1 MYCEMKKIRYFIISL
16 FLLASCSQSGDLSM
30 NKSAK
35 EFIGNPDYPAIS
47 YGGYREKS
55 REQQP
60 TINEIKEDLL
70 IMHAQ
75 GFRVFRT
82 YDLHHPFAEN
92 TLKAIREIKQA
103 DSDFEMYV
111 MLGAWI
117 QCKDAFTEN
126 PIHEEEDFEGNKFE
140 ITEAVRLA
148 QEYPDIVKIIAV
160 GNEAMVHWAWSYHVP
175 PKFVL
180 KWVKYLQE
188 LKANGDLN
196 DDLWVTS
203 SDNFASWGGGSD
215 DYHNDDLDELI
226 RSVDFVSMH
235 TYAFHDTHYNPSFW
249 NLDAV
254 PENLD
259 KQDTIKQ
266 AMKRAVDYELNQFDS
281 VKKYVHEI
289 DPSKEVHIGETGWSS
304 VASDLYGYG
313 GTEAADEYKLGL
325 YYQMISD
332 ICYSMSLTCF
342 YFSAFNEPWKD
353 STNENG
359 SENHFGLFTVEGKAK
374 YPLWE
379 QVDNGVFNNLTRG
392 GNPIEKTYNGNF
404 EALLKDSNI
413 PPITIKEE

>member
-1 MYCEMKKIRYFIISL
+1 MKKIRYFIISL

-249 NLDAV
+249 NLDAT
-254 PENLD
+254 PENVD

>member
-1 MYCEMKKIRYFIISL
+1 MKKIRYFIISL

-30 NKSAK
+30 DKSAK

-249 NLDAV
+249 NLDAI
-254 PENLD
+254 PENVD

-266 AMKRAVDYELNQFDS
+266 AMKSAVDYELNQFDS

-304 VASDLYGYG
+304 VASELYGYG

>member
-1 MYCEMKKIRYFIISL
+1 MKKIRHFIISL

-249 NLDAV
+249 NLDAI

-353 STNENG
+353 SANENG

>member
-1 MYCEMKKIRYFIISL
+1 MKKIRYFIISL

-30 NKSAK
+30 DKSAK

-188 LKANGDLN
+188 LKASGDLS

-249 NLDAV
+249 NLDAI
-254 PENLD
+254 PENVD

-266 AMKRAVDYELNQFDS
+266 AMKSAVDYELNQFDS

-289 DPSKEVHIGETGWSS
+289 DSSKEVHIGETGWSS
-304 VASDLYGYG
+304 VASELYGYG

-413 PPITIKEE
+413 PPIRIKEE

>member
-1 MYCEMKKIRYFIISL
+1 MKKIRYFIISL

-188 LKANGDLN
+188 LKASGDLN

-259 KQDTIKQ
+259 KQDAIKQ

>member
-1 MYCEMKKIRYFIISL
+1 MKKIRCFIISL

-103 DSDFEMYV
+103 DSGFEMYV

-413 PPITIKEE
+413 PPIRIKEE

>member
-1 MYCEMKKIRYFIISL
+1 MKKIRHFIISL

-126 PIHEEEDFEGNKFE
+126 PIHEEEDLEGNKFE

-180 KWVKYLQE
+180 KWVKHLQG
-188 LKANGDLN
+188 LKASGELSN
-196 DDLWVTS
+196 DLWITS

-249 NLDAV
+249 NLDAI
-254 PENLD
+254 PENTD

-266 AMKRAVDYELNQFDS
+266 AIKRAVDYELNQFDS

-289 DPSKEVHIGETGWSS
+289 DPLKEIHIGETGWSS
-304 VASDLYGYG
+304 VASDLYGFG

-342 YFSAFNEPWKD
+342 YFSAFDEPWKD

-413 PPITIKEE
+413 PPIAIKEE

>member
-1 MYCEMKKIRYFIISL
+1 MKKIRYFIISL
-16 FLLASCSQSGDLSM
+16 FLIASCSQSGDLSM
-30 NKSAK
+30 DKSAK

-92 TLKAIREIKQA
+92 TLKAIREIKHA

-111 MLGAWI
+111 MLGTWI

-126 PIHEEEDFEGNKFE
+126 PIHEEEDLEGNKFE

-148 QEYPDIVKIIAV
+148 QEYPNIVKIIAV

-180 KWVKYLQE
+180 KWVKHLQG
-188 LKANGDLN
+188 LKASGDLSN
-196 DDLWVTS
+196 DLWITS

-249 NLDAV
+249 NLDV
-254 PENLD
+254 IPENED

-266 AMKRAVDYELNQFDS
+266 AIKRAVDYELNQFDS

-313 GTEAADEYKLGL
+313 GTEAADEFKLGL

-379 QVDNGVFNNLTRG
+379 QVDNGVFKNLTRG

-404 EALLKDSNI
+404 EALLEDSNI
-413 PPITIKEE
+413 PPITIIEE

>member
-1 MYCEMKKIRYFIISL
+1 MKKIRYFIISL

-35 EFIGNPDYPAIS
+35 EFIGNSDYPAIS
-47 YGGYREKS
+47 YGGYRGKS

-304 VASDLYGYG
+304 VASELYGYG

>member
-1 MYCEMKKIRYFIISL
+1 MKKIRYFIISL

-30 NKSAK
+30 DKSAK

-175 PKFVL
+175 PKFIL
-180 KWVKYLQE
+180 KWVKHLQE
-188 LKANGDLN
+188 LKASGDLN
-196 DDLWVTS
+196 NDLWITS
-203 SDNFASWGGGSD
+203 SDNFASWGGGSE

-249 NLDAV
+249 NLDAEL
-254 PENLD
+254 ENID
-259 KQDTIKQ
+259 KQDIIKQ

-281 VKKYVHEI
+281 VKEYVHKI

-332 ICYSMSLTCF
+332 ICYSMSITCF

-359 SENHFGLFTVEGKAK
+359 SENHFGLFTVDGKAK

-379 QVDNGVFNNLTRG
+379 QVDNGVFDNLTRG
-392 GNPIEKTYNGNF
+392 GNPIVKTYNGDF
-404 EALLKDSNI
+404 EALLNDSNI
-413 PPITIKEE
+413 PPLTVTEE

>member
-1 MYCEMKKIRYFIISL
+1 MKKIRYFIISL

-30 NKSAK
+30 DKSAK

-70 IMHAQ
+70 IMHAL

-249 NLDAV
+249 NLDAI
-254 PENLD
+254 PENVD

-266 AMKRAVDYELNQFDS
+266 AMKSAVDYELNQFDS

-413 PPITIKEE
+413 PPIRIKEE

>member
-1 MYCEMKKIRYFIISL
+1 MKKIRYFIISL

-30 NKSAK
+30 DKSAK

-188 LKANGDLN
+188 LKASGDLN
-196 DDLWVTS
+196 DDLWITS

-304 VASDLYGYG
+304 VASELYGYG

>member
-1 MYCEMKKIRYFIISL
+1 MKKIRYFIISL
-16 FLLASCSQSGDLSM
+16 FLIASCSQSGDLSM
-30 NKSAK
+30 DKSAK

-47 YGGYREKS
+47 YGGYRGKS

-92 TLKAIREIKQA
+92 TLKAIREIKHA

-111 MLGAWI
+111 MLGTWI

-126 PIHEEEDFEGNKFE
+126 PIHEEEDLEGNKFE

-180 KWVKYLQE
+180 KWVKHLQG
-188 LKANGDLN
+188 LKASGDLSN
-196 DDLWVTS
+196 DLWITS

-249 NLDAV
+249 NLDV
-254 PENLD
+254 IPENED

-266 AMKRAVDYELNQFDS
+266 AIKRAVDYELNQFDS

-313 GTEAADEYKLGL
+313 GTEAADEFKLGL

-379 QVDNGVFNNLTRG
+379 QVDNGVFKNLTRG

-404 EALLKDSNI
+404 EALLEDSNI
-413 PPITIKEE
+413 PPITIIEE

>member
-1 MYCEMKKIRYFIISL
+1 MKKIRCFIISL

-188 LKANGDLN
+188 LKASGDLN

-304 VASDLYGYG
+304 VASELYGYG

-413 PPITIKEE
+413 PPIRIKEE

>member
-1 MYCEMKKIRYFIISL
+1 MKKIKYFIISL
-16 FLLASCSQSGDLSM
+16 FLLASCSQSGDLIM
-30 NKSAK
+30 DKSAN
-35 EFIGNPDYPAIS
+35 EFIGNPNYPAIS
-47 YGGYREKS
+47 YGGYRAKS

-92 TLKAIREIKQA
+92 TLKAIREIKQT
-103 DSDFEMYV
+103 DSNFEMYV
-111 MLGAWI
+111 MLGTWI

-180 KWVKYLQE
+180 KWVKYLQD
-188 LKANGDLN
+188 LKASGDLSN
-196 DDLWVTS
+196 DLWITS

-215 DYHNDDLDELI
+215 DYHNEDLDELI
-226 RSVDFVSMH
+226 RSVDFISMH

-249 NLDAV
+249 NLDAI
-254 PENLD
+254 PENTD

-266 AMKRAVDYELNQFDS
+266 AIKRAVDYELHQFDS
-281 VKKYVHEI
+281 VKKYVYKI

-353 STNENG
+353 SRNENG

-413 PPITIKEE
+413 PPITVKEE

>member
-1 MYCEMKKIRYFIISL
+1 MKKIRYFIISL

-30 NKSAK
+30 DKSAK

-188 LKANGDLN
+188 LKASGDLN

-249 NLDAV
+249 NLDA
-254 PENLD
+254 ELANTD
-259 KQDTIKQ
+259 KQDIIKQ
-266 AMKRAVDYELNQFDS
+266 AMKRAVDYELGQFDS
-281 VKKYVHEI
+281 VKKYVHKI

-332 ICYSMSLTCF
+332 ICYSMSITCF

-359 SENHFGLFTVEGKAK
+359 SENHFGLFTVDGKAK

-379 QVDNGVFNNLTRG
+379 QVDNGVFDNLTRG
-392 GNPIEKTYNGNF
+392 GNPIVKTYNGDF
-404 EALLKDSNI
+404 EALLNDSNI
-413 PPITIKEE
+413 PPVTVTEE

>member
-1 MYCEMKKIRYFIISL
+1 MKKIRYFIISL

-30 NKSAK
+30 DKSAK

-47 YGGYREKS
+47 YGGYRGKS

-60 TINEIKEDLL
+60 TVNEIKEDLL

-126 PIHEEEDFEGNKFE
+126 PIHEEEDLEGNKFE

-180 KWVKYLQE
+180 KWVKHLQG
-188 LKANGDLN
+188 LKASGDLSN
-196 DDLWVTS
+196 DLWITS

-215 DYHNDDLDELI
+215 DYHNDDLNELI

-249 NLDAV
+249 NLDVV
-254 PENLD
+254 PENED

-266 AMKRAVDYELNQFDS
+266 AIKRAVDYELNQFDS

-313 GTEAADEYKLGL
+313 GTEAADEFKLGL

-332 ICYSMSLTCF
+332 ICYSMALTCF

-359 SENHFGLFTVEGKAK
+359 SENHFGLFTLEGKAK
-374 YPLWE
+374 FPLWE